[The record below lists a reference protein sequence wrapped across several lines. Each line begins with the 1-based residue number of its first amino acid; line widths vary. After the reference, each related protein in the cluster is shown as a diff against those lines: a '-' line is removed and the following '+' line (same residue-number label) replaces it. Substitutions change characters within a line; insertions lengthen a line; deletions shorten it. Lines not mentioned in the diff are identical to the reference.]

1 MINIMDNTIDFK
13 LPIYYIESKN
23 KLDDTIIDD
32 LELIKSKDISGISL
46 YDDLLQT
53 DNFIGNKTA
62 HMWSN
67 YYSHDKIFLEN
78 TQDLIQN
85 FKTFDCDENCLK
97 NCLTN
102 WEMIHNDD
110 VFLDRYQY
118 IDLPY
123 VRKYN
128 NSTTVLHFYSMY
140 NLSSPV
146 ISLISPIFALII
158 PFFILKLKGVP
169 ITIQGYQDVLINMM
183 KNSTIGK
190 LFTDFT
196 HRRWDQQL
204 SLLVSAGLYIFGIYQ
219 NIIACYKFYININ
232 KITDTFKNIKNFIE
246 YTNQRINDYILVSNK
261 LNKYQKFNEKLI
273 DHQVKLNKFYNK
285 LTTVNIECIT
295 VYKIK
300 QIGCIMKY
308 FYDLKYNIDV
318 ISSINYMFYFHGYL
332 DNIQSLKNKVDNKQL
347 SFCKYSNKST
357 KFKNSYYGLLKNENV
372 VKNSYHFKKHHVITG
387 PNAAGKTTLLK
398 STLFNIILSQQM
410 GCGFYENA
418 NINMYHY
425 IHCYLNIPDTSGR
438 DSLFQAEARRCKE
451 ILDKINKLPN
461 KRHFCIFDE
470 LYSGTNPSDAVDSAY
485 SFLSYLT
492 KFKNINFILTTHYV
506 DLCEKL
512 DLNKTIENKNMKII
526 NTNNDI
532 IYTYKLTKGI
542 CKIKGGNK
550 ILKDLGYPDEIIKD
564 KGNTL
569 N

>member
-1 MINIMDNTIDFK
+1 MENSIDFK

-23 KLDDTIIDD
+23 KLDDSIIDD
-32 LELIKSKDISGISL
+32 LELVKSKDISGISL
-46 YDDLLQT
+46 YDDLFKT
-53 DNFIGNKTA
+53 DNFIGKNTSHLWCK
-62 HMWSN
+62 
-67 YYSHDKIFLEN
+67 YYSYDKKYLEN
-78 TQDLIQN
+78 TQYLIQN

-97 NCLTN
+97 NCKES
-102 WEMIHNDD
+102 WKMIQTDD

-219 NIIACYKFYININ
+219 NIIACYKFYVNIN
-232 KITDTFKNIKNFIE
+232 KITDTFKNVINFIE
-246 YTNQRINDYILVSNK
+246 YTNKRINEYIPLTNN
-261 LNKYQKFNEKLI
+261 LETYQLFNQKLI
-273 DHQVKLNKFYNK
+273 DHQIILDKFYK
-285 LTTVNIECIT
+285 KITTINIDCIT

-308 FYDLKYNIDV
+308 FYDLKYNINV

-332 DNIQSLKNKVDNKQL
+332 DNIQSLKNKINDKRI
-347 SFCKYSNKST
+347 SFCKYSDKAT
-357 KFKNSYYGLLKNENV
+357 KFKKSYYGLLENDKV
-372 VKNSYHFKKHHVITG
+372 VKNSYHLKKHQIITG

-398 STLFNIILSQQM
+398 STLYNIILSQQI
-410 GCGFYENA
+410 GCGFYDKA
-418 NINMYHY
+418 NINVYQY

-451 ILDKINKLPN
+451 ILDKIKKSPD

-470 LYSGTNPSDAVDSAY
+470 IYSGTNPSDAVDSAF

-512 DLNKTIENKNMKII
+512 ELNNSIENKNMKII
-526 NTNNDI
+526 NNNNEI
-532 IYTYKLTKGI
+532 SYTYKLIKGI
-542 CKIKGGNK
+542 CKIKGGHK
-550 ILKDLGYPDEIIKD
+550 ILKDLGYPEEIISIK
-564 KGNTL
+564 K
-569 N
+569 

>member
-261 LNKYQKFNEKLI
+261 LDKYQKFNEKLI

-332 DNIQSLKNKVDNKQL
+332 DNIQSLKNKVDKHIIKHSRSEWTFNFKKENFNNFSKTDALNLYTKNMFRL
-347 SFCKYSNKST
+347 SR
-357 KFKNSYYGLLKNENV
+357 LLKQNSISLSVAVYPWPGTLYFDQRDNWQVKIWQKFCQTECKNFYNLMNIFYDKLEKNEFYNV
-372 VKNSYHFKKHHVITG
+372 YNDYFIFGDIHF
-387 PNAAGKTTLLK
+387 N
-398 STLFNIILSQQM
+398 
-410 GCGFYENA
+410 E
-418 NINMYHY
+418 
-425 IHCYLNIPDTSGR
+425 
-438 DSLFQAEARRCKE
+438 
-451 ILDKINKLPN
+451 
-461 KRHFCIFDE
+461 
-470 LYSGTNPSDAVDSAY
+470 
-485 SFLSYLT
+485 
-492 KFKNINFILTTHYV
+492 
-506 DLCEKL
+506 
-512 DLNKTIENKNMKII
+512 
-526 NTNNDI
+526 
-532 IYTYKLTKGI
+532 
-542 CKIKGGNK
+542 
-550 ILKDLGYPDEIIKD
+550 
-564 KGNTL
+564 KGNRLIADTFL
-569 N
+569 KKFLDNKK

>member
-1 MINIMDNTIDFK
+1 MENSIDFK

-23 KLDDTIIDD
+23 KLDDSIIDD
-32 LELIKSKDISGISL
+32 LELVKSKDISGISL
-46 YDDLLQT
+46 YDDLFKT
-53 DNFIGNKTA
+53 DNFIGKNTSHLWCK
-62 HMWSN
+62 
-67 YYSHDKIFLEN
+67 YYSYDKKYLEN
-78 TQDLIQN
+78 TQYLIQN

-97 NCLTN
+97 NCKES
-102 WEMIHNDD
+102 WEMIQTDD

-219 NIIACYKFYININ
+219 NIIACYKFYVNIN
-232 KITDTFKNIKNFIE
+232 KITDTFKNVINFIE
-246 YTNQRINDYILVSNK
+246 YTNKRINEYIPLTNN
-261 LNKYQKFNEKLI
+261 LETYQLFNQKLI
-273 DHQVKLNKFYNK
+273 DHQIILDKFYK
-285 LTTVNIECIT
+285 KITTINIDCIT

-308 FYDLKYNIDV
+308 FYDLKYNINV

-332 DNIQSLKNKVDNKQL
+332 DNIQSLKNKINDKRI
-347 SFCKYSNKST
+347 SFCKYSDKAT
-357 KFKNSYYGLLKNENV
+357 KFKKSYYGLLENDKV
-372 VKNSYHFKKHHVITG
+372 VKNSYHLKKHQIITG

-398 STLFNIILSQQM
+398 STLYNIILSQQI
-410 GCGFYENA
+410 GCGFYDKA
-418 NINMYHY
+418 NINVYQY

-451 ILDKINKLPN
+451 ILDKIKKSPD

-470 LYSGTNPSDAVDSAY
+470 IYSGTNPSDAVDSAF

-512 DLNKTIENKNMKII
+512 ELNNSIENKNMKII
-526 NTNNDI
+526 NNNNEI
-532 IYTYKLTKGI
+532 SYTYKLIKGI
-542 CKIKGGNK
+542 CKIKGGHK
-550 ILKDLGYPDEIIKD
+550 ILKDLGYPEEIISIK
-564 KGNTL
+564 K
-569 N
+569 